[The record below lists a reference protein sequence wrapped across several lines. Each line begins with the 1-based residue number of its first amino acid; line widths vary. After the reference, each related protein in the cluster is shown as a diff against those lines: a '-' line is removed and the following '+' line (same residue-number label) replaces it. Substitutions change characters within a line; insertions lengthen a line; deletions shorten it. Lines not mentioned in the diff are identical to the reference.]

1 MLGRLVLFEVI
12 LAAVVL
18 GVTAVLVNL
27 APPVDAMTGG
37 H

>member
-18 GVTAVLVNL
+18 GVTALLNL
-27 APPVDAMTGG
+27 APPVDAMSGG